1 MNIVSGYI
9 GNMYVNTK
17 PLKKCHVTIK
27 DVFMFCQKVLII
39 ECPRLNITVK
49 KSLKDFG
56 GKIIAQPGMA
66 KGSDGINSYRQ
77 GWITRRSIW
86 KIKLINDTIE
96 GKSLHDRNT
105 VKTQ

>member
-49 KSLKDFG
+49 KVLKDLG
-56 GKIIAQPGMA
+56 GKIITQSGMA
-66 KGSDGINSYRQ
+66 KDPDETNGFRQ
-77 GWITRRSIW
+77 GWTTRQSLW
-86 KIKLINDTIE
+86 TIKHINDTID
-96 GKSLHDRNT
+96 GQTLHDRNT
-105 VKTQ
+105 VRT